1 MKIIY
6 IFQTVSKNLAADGF
20 GLAEETS
27 QFHEDFIK
35 SSNEESNEGLN
46 FEVDTP

>member
-1 MKIIY
+1 MQITY